1 MITLDLDDLKSRIN
15 PQYATTPGMESYER
29 RLCVEEIEAL
39 RAQVAELARWKST
52 NAPRIEALEGLKEH
66 YSVLADQGVEAIK
79 TLASEREA
87 NAILTAENEALRA
100 RVAELEKDASRY
112 RWLRDI
118 QKCWDFADSMFLNC
132 SSEEHDAAI
141 DAARGEG

>member
-1 MITLDLDDLKSRIN
+1 VESDEVVICGELKPVVSSIEN
-15 PQYATTPGMESYER
+15 
-29 RLCVEEIEAL
+29 VEIDEL
-39 RAQVAELARWKST
+39 RARVEELARWRST
-52 NAPRIEALEGLKEH
+52 QAPRIEALEGLKNH
-66 YSVLADQGVEAIK
+66 YQELADRGVEANK

-87 NAILTAENEALRA
+87 NAILTAEVDALRA

-118 QKCWDFADSMFLNC
+118 QKCWDFADSTFFTC

-141 DAARGEG
+141 DAARGE